1 MSGSRPFPLSFSLE
15 PPPPPPP
22 PPSSPAL
29 RAVPSVPGRAEP
41 GCTAPA
47 VGPHHGDQT
56 GGDSLQRPGR
66 SLQVLG
72 RPALLRPP
80 VVPCS
85 FFLSFGDP
93 GRLRVSSPGSHPCPG
108 FPVPPLLPFPVD
120 PYLGRHHPSFSAAAS
135 LFLTPPSIPPR
146 AALEFPH
153 FLSSPATLVS
163 PQAKPLRQSL
173 DLWHFGAAPPPSH
186 CFFWLSGFH
195 RPFYPLLPP
204 SHFPNSVERL
214 QGF

>member
-1 MSGSRPFPLSFSLE
+1 MPYPRSPAARSRDALLLLWVLIMETKRVEIPCSVLDDLCRYWGAPRCSGPLS
-15 PPPPPPP
+15 
-22 PPSSPAL
+22 SPTL
-29 RAVPSVPGRAEP
+29 S
-41 GCTAPA
+41 
-47 VGPHHGDQT
+47 
-56 GGDSLQRPGR
+56 
-66 SLQVLG
+66 
-72 RPALLRPP
+72 
-80 VVPCS
+80 
-85 FFLSFGDP
+85 LSFGDP
-93 GRLRVSSPGSHPCPG
+93 GRLRVSCSGSHPCPG
-108 FPVPPLLPFPVD
+108 FPVPPLLPFPLD

-153 FLSSPATLVS
+153 FLSSPTTLIS

-173 DLWHFGAAPPPSH
+173 DLWHFGGSPSPSH

-204 SHFPNSVERL
+204 SQPNSVERP